1 MSEQEFPKWIYFNLP
16 RDNAP
21 DFVIGSIALNVR
33 NIDMDDLFSRMNEK
47 WYVYLDVKRG
57 KDGKPYV
64 SFNTYK
70 HTEKKEDT
78 KSKYVKEDI
87 TIDDIPF

>member
-21 DFVIGSIALNVR
+21 DFVIGSIALNLAG
-33 NIDMDDLFSRMNEK
+33 IDRDQLNAKKNEK

-70 HTEKKEDT
+70 PVEKKAT
-78 KSKYVKEDI
+78 KTVEDI
-87 TIDDIPF
+87 DFDSIPF

>member
-1 MSEQEFPKWIYFNLP
+1 MAEQQYPKGIYFNIP
-16 RDNAP
+16 RENAP
-21 DFVIGSIALNVR
+21 DFVIGSIALNLAG
-33 NIDMDDLFSRMNEK
+33 IDRDQLNAKKNEK

-70 HTEKKEDT
+70 PEGKKSTKTVEDLDFD
-78 KSKYVKEDI
+78 S
-87 TIDDIPF
+87 IPF